1 MNTEVQIYIN
11 KLRKY
16 LTGSEKA
23 REMFLSRQLD
33 LDTFLNEVEKV
44 SLKNVEEGR
53 DPQLTKDQYEEV
65 RKSLSVKEETYVQ
78 ILDGFPPF
86 FLN

>member
-16 LTGSEKA
+16 LSGSEKA

-65 RKSLSVKEETYVQ
+65 RKSLSVKEEIYVQ
-78 ILDGFPPF
+78 ILDGFPPI

>member
-65 RKSLSVKEETYVQ
+65 RKSLSVKEEIYVQ
-78 ILDGFPPF
+78 ILDGFPPI